1 MVHTAL
7 LSALVLAA
15 VSPLTLAHG
24 QDAAISAASEAAEA
38 FGPAVGEAAPGF
50 TLVDSAGAERTLANL
65 SGSEGVLIYFNRS
78 LDWCPICLRQTLEAN
93 AIVDQF
99 EAAGWNVA
107 VLTYDSADTLATV
120 KERRELDLIL
130 LSDPESAVIDAYG
143 VRDPIYADPDHMAHG
158 VPYPI
163 AFAIASDGEIVGKYW
178 HEAGLGERRGYATRV
193 TAEDV
198 LADLN

>member
-1 MVHTAL
+1 MVRTAL
-7 LSALVLAA
+7 LSALLLAA
-15 VSPLTLAHG
+15 ASPFTLAHG
-24 QDAAISAASEAAEA
+24 QESAISAASEAAEG
-38 FGPAVGEAAPGF
+38 FGPAVGDTAPSF
-50 TLVDSAGAERTLANL
+50 TLTDSDGTERGLENL

-93 AIVDQF
+93 TVVDQF

-107 VLTYDSADTLATV
+107 VLTYDSVETLATV
-120 KERRELDLIL
+120 KTRRELDLIL
-130 LSDPESAVIDAYG
+130 LSDAESAVIDAFG
-143 VRDPIYADPDHMAHG
+143 VRDPIYADPEHMAHG